1 MAQEWIKDWTGKKLG
16 YTEQSGNRLWL
27 YDWTGRKLGYYDSST
42 GKTYD
47 WTGRIVGQGNTLMT
61 MLK

>member
-1 MAQEWIKDWTGKKLG
+1 MAREKLKDWTGKIIG
-16 YTEQSGNRLWL
+16 HTEQIGSRLWL
-27 YDWTGRKLGYYDSST
+27 YDWTGRKIGYYDSST

-47 WTGRIVGQGNTLMT
+47 WTGRIVGQGNILMT